1 MVDERKRKREYKML
15 KEKLNVKKKIE
26 KLKELDD
33 DEIELMGIQFIN
45 KGKHLRAQAFVLKL
59 LFIFNAV
66 LLPSNFFMNIHWIA
80 YVSNLQC
87 SNYFIWGTLL
97 LSIFQICDKRAK
109 RRRKSKIKKP

>member
-59 LFIFNAV
+59 LFIFNAI

-80 YVSNLQC
+80 YVSNHAYIF
-87 SNYFIWGTLL
+87 NILL
-97 LSIFQICDKRAK
+97 ILFGELFYYLY
-109 RRRKSKIKKP
+109 SKFVTKEPKEEENQK